1 MPRVNRTTS
10 LDFYI
15 PAKTGGA
22 AFVMAICLATG
33 CRDAAQPANSSN
45 KVKSMTTL
53 TISKT
58 SDGFEKQIGTLVFDE
73 SNKATLTTEGSGP
86 EAERLRNVW
95 EEVAKLD
102 TLPMQ
107 RAEEK
112 EVDGNLVTS
121 IRAYIIPKSDKRYPG
136 AVWSVL
142 ERHHGYLVDQK
153 D

>member
-1 MPRVNRTTS
+1 MLQVHPPIS
-10 LDFYI
+10 IDLHI
-15 PAKTGGA
+15 PATTGSA
-22 AFVMAICLATG
+22 LFVIAICLAIG

-86 EAERLRNVW
+86 EAERLRKVW

-121 IRAYIIPKSDKRYPG
+121 IRAYMIPKTDKRYPG

-142 ERHHGYLVDQK
+142 ERQHGYLVDQK